1 MNVLFKPDQDVFAE
15 VEISEDHLTQ
25 GKKIL
30 IQKYHTSV
38 SRTKPKHV
46 IEVGLTATTTAT
58 TTTTTTTKYR
68 KKRDVNRDSDD
79 EDTSVEK
86 SGDWS
91 DCYC

>member
-15 VEISEDHLTQ
+15 VEISEDHLAQ

-46 IEVGLTATTTAT
+46 IEVGLTTTTTAT
-58 TTTTTTTKYR
+58 TTTKDR